1 MKFHIIATKSKR
13 PLWAKSVFE
22 NYQQSFDQS
31 IQVKWSG
38 MKSNKNSKSLGKE
51 KLMNEEG
58 TKLLNS
64 VNENSIIVSLNKE
77 GIGWS
82 TLKLKQ
88 KFDQW
93 VASSKE
99 VSFLIGGPEGLS
111 NKCLDSSHEIWS
123 LSPLTFPH
131 SIVPVIIIEQLYRVW
146 TIEKNHPYHR

>member
-13 PLWAKSVFE
+13 PLWAKSAFE
-22 NYQQSFDQS
+22 NYQQRFDQS

-58 TKLLNS
+58 AKLLNS

-77 GIGWS
+77 EIRWS
-82 TLKLKQ
+82 SIKLKQ

-93 VASSKE
+93 LASSQE
-99 VSFLIGGPEGLS
+99 VFFLIGRSEGLS
-111 NKCLDSSHEIWS
+111 DKCLDSSNEIWS
-123 LSPLTFPH
+123 LSPLTLPH
-131 SIVPVIIIEQLYRVW
+131 SIVPIILIEQHYRV
-146 TIEKNHPYHR
+146 

>member
-1 MKFHIIATKSKR
+1 MKFHIIATESKR
-13 PLWAKSVFE
+13 PLWAKSAFE
-22 NYQQSFDQS
+22 NYQQRFDQS

-38 MKSNKNSKSLGKE
+38 IKSNKNSKSLGKE

-58 TKLLNS
+58 TKLVNS

>member
-1 MKFHIIATKSKR
+1 MKFHIIAIESKR
-13 PLWAKSVFE
+13 PSWVKSAFE
-22 NYQQSFDQS
+22 NYQQRFDQS

-38 MKSNKNSKSLGKE
+38 VKSNKNSKSLYKE
-51 KLMNEEG
+51 KLINEEG

-64 VNENSIIVSLNKE
+64 VNENSIIISLNKE
-77 GIGWS
+77 GVGWS

-93 VASSKE
+93 VTSTKE
-99 VSFLIGGPEGLS
+99 VSFLIGGPDGLS
-111 NKCLDSSHEIWS
+111 NNCLDSSNEIWS

-131 SIVPVIIIEQLYRVW
+131 SIVPIIIIEQLYRVW

>member
-1 MKFHIIATKSKR
+1 MKFHIIAIESKR
-13 PLWAKSVFE
+13 PLWAKSAFD
-22 NYQQSFDQS
+22 NYQQRFDQS
-31 IQVKWSG
+31 IQIKWSG
-38 MKSNKNSKSLGKE
+38 IKSKKNSKSLDKGK
-51 KLMNEEG
+51 LINEEG

-111 NKCLDSSHEIWS
+111 DKCLASSKEIWS
-123 LSPLTFPH
+123 ISPLTFPH

>member
-13 PLWAKSVFE
+13 PLWAKSAFE
-22 NYQQSFDQS
+22 NYQQRFDQS

-38 MKSNKNSKSLGKE
+38 IKSNKNSKSLDKE
-51 KLMNEEG
+51 KLINEEG
-58 TKLLNS
+58 AKLLDT

-82 TLKLKQ
+82 SLKLKQ

-93 VASSKE
+93 VTSTKE
-99 VSFLIGGPEGLS
+99 VSFLIGGPDGLS
-111 NKCLDSSHEIWS
+111 NNCLDSSNEIWS